1 MSFARNLPSSSAKP
15 PGGDVGGGGG
25 GGGGRTDPTTA
36 ALLNL
41 SSVKSRMDTLHNF
54 LTDSVNT
61 STLIGKQGMDMV
73 STEIASAVHEIIVNG
88 AALLACTQSQSQ
100 SPCLDFRNVNLRSG
114 SGIDPKLE
122 KLELLGA
129 EDGGGGGGGDDE
141 DYEIVELDAVEI
153 MAEHI
158 HFCDI
163 CGKGFKRDANLR
175 MHMRAHG
182 NQFKTPEAL
191 AKPQKK
197 CGIETAEVVLLQ
209 GGGKIRERKTR
220 FSCPYLGCNRNKKHK
235 KFRALKS
242 AVCVKNHFKRSHC
255 PKMYS
260 CNKCNKKS
268 FSVMADL
275 KSHLKHCGGGSERK
289 WKCSCGTTFSRKDKL
304 FGHMALFE
312 GHMPAVME
320 EEEGEEVI
328 GKGTEA
334 ATSAMV
340 EDYDDDEKEE
350 LNPAGKQIDL
360 RNESTH
366 SNVNGAFFDGL
377 MFDGF
382 DSIDQYF
389 FQDLPGS
396 PNQSANRY
404 SLGTGIDE
412 FFSF

>member
-1 MSFARNLPSSSAKP
+1 MSFACNLPSSSAKP
-15 PGGDVGGGGG
+15 PGGDGGGGG
-25 GGGGRTDPTTA
+25 GGGSPDPTTA

-41 SSVKSRMDTLHNF
+41 SGVQSRMDTLHKF
-54 LTDSVNT
+54 LSDSVNT
-61 STLIGKQGMDMV
+61 NTVIGKQGMDMV
-73 STEIASAVHEIIVNG
+73 SSEIASAVHQIIVNG
-88 AALLACTQSQSQ
+88 AALLACSQSHSQSQ

-114 SGIDPKLE
+114 TGSGIDPKLE
-122 KLELLGA
+122 LIGE
-129 EDGGGGGGGDDE
+129 EDGGGGDDE
-141 DYEIVELDAVEI
+141 DYEIIELDAVEI
-153 MAEHI
+153 LAEHI

-191 AKPQKK
+191 AKPPKT
-197 CGIETAEVVLLQ
+197 CGVETAELVLIQ

-260 CNKCNKKS
+260 CNRCNKKS

-275 KSHLKHCGGGSERK
+275 KSHLKHCGGGGRGGGGCGGETK
-289 WKCSCGTTFSRKDKL
+289 WKCSCGTNFSRKDKL

-320 EEEGEEVI
+320 EEEEVI
-328 GKGTEA
+328 GNGT
-334 ATSAMV
+334 
-340 EDYDDDEKEE
+340 EE

-366 SNVNGAFFDGL
+366 QNDAFFDGL
-377 MFDGF
+377 MFDEF
-382 DSIDQYF
+382 DSIDKYC
-389 FQDLPGS
+389 FQDLLGS
-396 PNQSANRY
+396 PNQGTNRY

-412 FFSF
+412 FFNF